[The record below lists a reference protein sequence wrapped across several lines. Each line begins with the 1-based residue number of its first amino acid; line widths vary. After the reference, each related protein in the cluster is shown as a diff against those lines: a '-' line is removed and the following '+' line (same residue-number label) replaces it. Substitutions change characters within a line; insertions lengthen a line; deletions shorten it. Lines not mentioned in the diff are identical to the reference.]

1 MSYDIPEQT
10 GTWLTTLLSLLE
22 DTPAVAILTIG
33 AIKGSAPREPGATLF
48 VTSDKQI
55 GTIGGGSLEFDAI
68 AFARQQMNTS
78 SQGVNRLQKTFLLGP
93 DLGQCCGGQV
103 HLIIEIYHQ
112 DVTDAL
118 QSLAESG
125 ASASF
130 HDLTKRHCQRLFQRR
145 TAHFTLIS
153 KAKK

>member
-1 MSYDIPEQT
+1 MA
-10 GTWLTTLLSLLE
+10 TLLSLLE

-112 DVTDAL
+112 DVTDAYSPRCAAHL
-118 QSLAESG
+118 Q
-125 ASASF
+125 AS
-130 HDLTKRHCQRLFQRR
+130 T
-145 TAHFTLIS
+145 I
-153 KAKK
+153 